1 MSNLLDL
8 KSLYAIVAKEIENNS
23 IQHIQPT
30 IYRDIAGIL
39 SNLKDQ
45 GYDGIEAKVMDILAQ
60 LIGEIARLLL
70 YTRFDKIKNMKTDYS
85 NLTDEEQYFTA
96 SENDFSIRFE
106 QVLFATLEGRMKTLD
121 SMTLKATSLWILLR
135 FLGPIETFSG
145 KDNHIYGPF
154 EEEDVAILPFENAKQ
169 LVKSGVAV
177 ELPWLN

>member
-70 YTRFDKIKNMKTDYS
+70 YTRFDKIKNMNKEFQINKKID
-85 NLTDEEQYFTA
+85 
-96 SENDFSIRFE
+96 
-106 QVLFATLEGRMKTLD
+106 
-121 SMTLKATSLWILLR
+121 
-135 FLGPIETFSG
+135 
-145 KDNHIYGPF
+145 H
-154 EEEDVAILPFENAKQ
+154 
-169 LVKSGVAV
+169 VK
-177 ELPWLN
+177 LIPM